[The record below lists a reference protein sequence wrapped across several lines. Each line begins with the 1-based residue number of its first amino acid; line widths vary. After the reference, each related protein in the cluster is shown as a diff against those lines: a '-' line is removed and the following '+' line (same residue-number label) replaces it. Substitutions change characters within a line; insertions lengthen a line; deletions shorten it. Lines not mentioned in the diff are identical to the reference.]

1 MGTMLKTD
9 VVENLFFLN
18 FISIKIFYE
27 TAFYFTRSSKGVSAG
42 WVPPAAQHSLSTC
55 PAPMG
60 SKVLIDIWN

>member
-42 WVPPAAQHSLSTC
+42 WVPLAAQHSLGTC
-55 PAPMG
+55 TAPVD
-60 SKVLIDIWN
+60 SEVLIHI